1 MIKRILL
8 VLFITA
14 MTPLTFYIF
23 LIFENNKS
31 INEIHPKVISNS
43 LDRSITWLIDN
54 REKSLTQDSAILWWM
69 IKRSS
74 EITND
79 HRLLDIYNE
88 YKNKYM
94 ANNLHNVWRKLFTP
108 YGKTKINPD
117 SLNHLPDYNLYFIY
131 GLTCNTELGQLDII
145 QRQKNTN
152 FCRDT
157 HPISPACVTHQL
169 MGLRFRQDQNC
180 GDKKVMAS
188 QEKDLQRM
196 IKRQLTWDPRLI
208 DVYIQRVLM
217 LVDTGRGDEVKNQW
231 LQNILNVQSNE
242 GGWGDFQSLL
252 ALSDKRHIG
261 FYSRGIKFGKP
272 TDTLHATAQGI
283 LLMSLLA
290 QDTEDSEKSE
300 EE

>member
-8 VLFITA
+8 VLFITS
-14 MTPLTFYIF
+14 MTPLIFYIF

-31 INEIHPKVISNS
+31 IYEIHPKVISKS

-94 ANNLHNVWRKLFTP
+94 ANNPYNAWRKLFTP
-108 YGKTKINPD
+108 HAQTKINPD

-131 GLTCNTELGQLDII
+131 GLTCNTELGHFDII
-145 QRQKNTN
+145 QRQKSTD

-188 QEKDLQRM
+188 QENDLQEM

-217 LVDTGRGDEVKNQW
+217 LVDTGRGNEVKNQW

-252 ALSDKRHIG
+252 ALSDTRHIG

-290 QDTEDSEKSE
+290 QDAEDSEKPE

>member
-1 MIKRILL
+1 ML
-8 VLFITA
+8 
-14 MTPLTFYIF
+14 
-23 LIFENNKS
+23 LIFDNNRITKT
-31 INEIHPKVISNS
+31 INHKEIDNS
-43 LDRSITWLIDN
+43 LNRSIAWLVEN
-54 REKSLTQDSAILWWM
+54 REEALTQNSAMLWWM

-79 HRLLDIYNE
+79 NRLLDIYNE
-88 YKNKYM
+88 YKSKYI
-94 ANNLHNVWRKLFTP
+94 NNDPYNVWRKLFTP
-108 YGKTKINPD
+108 NGRTKINPD

-131 GLTCNTELGQLDII
+131 GLTCNTELGHFDII

-188 QEKDLQRM
+188 QEKKLQGM
-196 IKRQLTWDPRLI
+196 IKQQLTWDPRLI

-231 LQNILNVQSNE
+231 LQNILNVQSKE

-252 ALSDKRHIG
+252 ALSDTRHIG
-261 FYSRGIKFGKP
+261 FYSRGIKLGKP

-290 QDTEDSEKSE
+290 QGAENPENSRRSN
-300 EE
+300 

>member
-14 MTPLTFYIF
+14 ITPLIIYMILVFD
-23 LIFENNKS
+23 NNKS
-31 INEIHPKVISNS
+31 TKPINHKEIENS
-43 LDRSITWLIDN
+43 LNQSIAWLAEN
-54 REKSLTQDSAILWWM
+54 REEALTQNSAILWWM

-74 EITND
+74 EITNN
-79 HRLLDIYNE
+79 HRLLDIYNG
-88 YKNKYM
+88 YTNKYM
-94 ANNLHNVWRKLFTP
+94 DNNPYNAWRKLFIP
-108 YGKTKINPD
+108 HAQTKINPD

-188 QEKDLQRM
+188 QENDLQEM

-231 LQNILNVQSNE
+231 LQNILNGQSNE

-252 ALSDKRHIG
+252 ALPDTRHIG
-261 FYSRGIKFGKP
+261 FYSRGIKSGKP

-283 LLMSLLA
+283 LLMSLLT
-290 QDTEDSEKSE
+290 QDAEDSEKPE